1 MRDYK
6 KDLIELIQ
14 KRPMSY
20 QQILEENFQ
29 KMRTPLQTTR
39 EAMICSDTDVFIVCS
54 AAINSQGLVLT
65 SVRHGDELFYNACPD
80 ATMIVSRWEQGFVT
94 NRCSFVTRKE
104 AWMIAERQGQIRNE
118 LPCDNSRRL
127 YSENLY

>member
-54 AAINSQGLVLT
+54 S
-65 SVRHGDELFYNACPD
+65 EY
-80 ATMIVSRWEQGFVT
+80 VT
-94 NRCSFVTRKE
+94 NLIEKINVFKSE
-104 AWMIAERQGQIRNE
+104 IDAALNE
-118 LPCDNSRRL
+118 SNALTML
-127 YSENLY
+127 LL